1 MRGVSGRE
9 EEVCRNR
16 RERGMGLVRKDIVG
30 GGGAFKQVRVVEE

>member
-1 MRGVSGRE
+1 MSGRE

-30 GGGAFKQVRVVEE
+30 GGGGFE